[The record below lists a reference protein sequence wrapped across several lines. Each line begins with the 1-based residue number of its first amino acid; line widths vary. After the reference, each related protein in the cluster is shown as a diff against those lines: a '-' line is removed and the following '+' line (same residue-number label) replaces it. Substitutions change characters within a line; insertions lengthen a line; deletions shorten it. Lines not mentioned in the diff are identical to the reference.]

1 MNEHNSS
8 HPLVKLKTPIRN
20 VLVTTTDNTNTIMGD
35 TLPEHLKK
43 EESATTNTATQV
55 QTIANV
61 EPTEEF
67 AKLVEVETP
76 VLKVEEETIEV
87 VEEKKEE
94 EEEDLSLKATF
105 LAEGIPDGT
114 NLTVGM
120 EFTQTWYMKNT
131 GKTAWPAGVT
141 VKFVGGDY
149 MFLKSEE
156 DSLKV
161 TVTEN
166 EVQPGDCATFAAGLS
181 ATWPPNKPYISYWR
195 MCAPDGTRFGDRLW
209 CSINV
214 SEVIRDVPAPAPS
227 EVFSSE
233 SVVDAHSVRSESVNG
248 DDFESIAE
256 YMLKS
261 QASSQMVFPKL
272 EVESPVNSLAGL
284 PEKPA
289 NPGSHKTFAL
299 SEDGD
304 VEEEIDVSSIGD
316 DESFLTDEEY
326 DVLDASDEEFEQCE
340 RVN

>member
-1 MNEHNSS
+1 M
-8 HPLVKLKTPIRN
+8 V
-20 VLVTTTDNTNTIMGD
+20 
-35 TLPEHLKK
+35 KK

-67 AKLVEVETP
+67 AKLVEVKTP
-76 VLKVEEETIEV
+76 VLKVEEETVEV
-87 VEEKKEE
+87 VEDKK
-94 EEEDLSLKATF
+94 EEDLSLKATF

-156 DSLKV
+156 DSLKI

-214 SEVIRDVPAPAPS
+214 AEVAREAPPTVPS
-227 EVFSSE
+227 EISSSE
-233 SVVDAHSVRSESVNG
+233 SVADAHSVRSESFNG
-248 DDFESIAE
+248 EDFESIAE
-256 YMLKS
+256 HMLKS

-284 PEKPA
+284 PERHSEPIS
-289 NPGSHKTFAL
+289 PGSHKTFAL

-326 DVLDASDEEFEQCE
+326 DVLDASDEEFEECE